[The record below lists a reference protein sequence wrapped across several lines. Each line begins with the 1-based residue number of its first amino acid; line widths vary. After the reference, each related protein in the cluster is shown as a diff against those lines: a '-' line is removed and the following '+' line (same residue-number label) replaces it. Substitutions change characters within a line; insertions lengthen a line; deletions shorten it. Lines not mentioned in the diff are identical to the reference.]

1 MLTRRDENFEN
12 RKAEDLRANKKWNPE
27 TKQYDDYNYSV
38 EEKVNGALKI
48 STVVIK
54 QNQKLQ
60 INLLKIVDG
69 INKILEKIGSDYRIT
84 FDKPQKDENV
94 KEENK

>member
-12 RKAEDLRANKKWNPE
+12 RKAEDLRANKKWNNE
-27 TKQYDDYNYSV
+27 TKQYDDYSYSV